1 MRKGN
6 KKNIIILLLILCLFF
21 LCSCKK
27 KTYIVVFDYNY
38 DNIVYSEE
46 VKEGEL
52 AKAPLNPQRL
62 RYNFA
67 GWYSDKDFSIPFNEN
82 SEIHNNSTFYAKW
95 EATNA
100 YIIRY
105 NLSGGSTSEDTVQ
118 KFVDY
123 SEVTL
128 ITPTKEN
135 YEFVGWYE
143 NGALIEEIKENR
155 DYNLVAK
162 YNALYSPVDALIMS
176 PVRTETMIYKDIT
189 YKIVGGQK
197 IKLDMYLPPLE
208 EGKKC
213 PVLFIFFGGG
223 FIGGDKSQVAS
234 INGSGYMQEVFDYA
248 LDNNIAVIIPN
259 YRLSNGNTITFPSPV
274 EDSLDAI
281 RFCVKNSAALGIDV
295 HNMGTTGYSSG
306 AYMALM
312 AAFAK
317 DNFFGDPD
325 LKAITYNIKYVVD
338 LYAPAYYDK
347 KALNGLTIKGT
358 IMLSNFLGSIYTS
371 NEEFG
376 YVMPSYY
383 VDEASPDVYIVH
395 GNQDALVPLS
405 QSTNFH
411 ALLQEKDISSEI
423 LIVEGADH
431 MLVTASGFSSI
442 NPSLREVNDS
452 ICEFIMNE
460 VNKK

>member
-1 MRKGN
+1 MRRGN
-6 KKNIIILLLILCLFF
+6 RKNIIILLLILCLFL

-38 DNIVYSEE
+38 GNIVYSEE
-46 VKEGEL
+46 VKEGD
-52 AKAPLNPQRL
+52 KASPPVNPQRL
-62 RYNFA
+62 RYNFL
-67 GWYSDKDFSIPFNEN
+67 GWYSDTEFSTPFNEN
-82 SEIHNNSTFYAKW
+82 SEIHNNCTFYAKW

-105 NLSGGSTSEDTVQ
+105 NLSGGTASEDTVQ

-143 NGALIEEIKENR
+143 NGTLIEEITENR

-162 YNALYSPVDALIMS
+162 YNALYTPVEALIMS
-176 PVRTETMIYKDIT
+176 PVRTETKIYKDIT

-197 IKLDMYLPPLE
+197 LKLDMYLPPLA
-208 EGKKC
+208 EGAKC

-248 LDNNIAVIIPN
+248 LDHNIAVIIPN
-259 YRLSNGNTITFPSPV
+259 YRLSNGNTIMFPSPV

-317 DNFFGDPD
+317 NSFFGDPD

-347 KALNGLTIKGT
+347 AALKGLTITGT

-371 NEEFG
+371 KEDFA

-383 VDEASPDVYIVH
+383 VGEASPDVYIIH
-395 GNQDALVPLS
+395 GDQDILVPLS
-405 QSTNFH
+405 QSTNLHF
-411 ALLQEKDISSEI
+411 LLLEKGILSQL
-423 LIVEGADH
+423 LIVEGAEH
-431 MLVTASGFSSI
+431 MLVTASGYSSI
-442 NPSLREVNDS
+442 NPSLKEVNDS
-452 ICEFIMNE
+452 ICEFITNE